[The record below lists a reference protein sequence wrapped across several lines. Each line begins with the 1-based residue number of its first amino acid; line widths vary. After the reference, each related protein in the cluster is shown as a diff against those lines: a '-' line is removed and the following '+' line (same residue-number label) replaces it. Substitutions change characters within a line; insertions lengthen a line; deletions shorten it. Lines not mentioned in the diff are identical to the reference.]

1 MDIYIKKK
9 EYLSGESQSITK
21 SMIKNPPE
29 NFDSSRVY
37 HIYAKNR
44 CLYHNLNV
52 EDFKEKWEML
62 NIMVGILKTDYQPDD
77 LSYESIG
84 SGMGYPSD
92 ISWPEPSGGDSY

>member
-21 SMIKNPPE
+21 SMIKNPQE

-44 CLYHNLNV
+44 CLYHNLEV
-52 EDFKEKWEML
+52 DDFKEKWEML
-62 NIMVGILKTDYQPDD
+62 NIMVGVLKTDYQAED
-77 LSYESIG
+77 LDYVEVEEQKNHG
-84 SGMGYPSD
+84 E
-92 ISWPEPSGGDSY
+92 EPSY